1 MDSKSKARRQ
11 GKKDGRSG
19 MPDLNRGIFVSPYIY
34 SLNAQASQIVSELA
48 AKITMTKQDIELGN
62 LKAKTQLGSLD
73 KQLSFLEKS
82 LADIEAN
89 LDRAQSQVLGN
100 QYETGPSRANRIRHL
115 PGWIYILILV
125 VLGVSELGITQ
136 PAFATVFQDLE
147 VIAWIST
154 IAFLALVVTYAH
166 LMGIALRGIG
176 DQIRP
181 WAKWLL
187 PTFILVG
194 AAVLLGIYY
203 IALLRAENID
213 ALNFSKTA
221 VILLFFV
228 IQSVLLFLGILSSYY
243 HHAPDVDEENKY
255 KKQKRKLQNKI
266 VQLTRK
272 MQQLELGRQEPE
284 AARKNAVAVANDHLI
299 AVESLLETRAQIYW
313 TANLHARS
321 DGGAVPIK
329 NLITKTLDYKLFE

>member
-48 AKITMTKQDIELGN
+48 AKITMTKQDIELAN
-62 LKAKTQLGSLD
+62 LNAKTQLGSLD

-228 IQSVLLFLGILSSYY
+228 I

-321 DGGAVPIK
+321 DGGAVPIE